1 MARRQ
6 RGKMDPPAVEKR
18 VGSDDQRVHLVADQR
33 RERHLDLAAVARLPQ
48 GCPWQR
54 SRPLGGAAV
63 HWPLNDADLD
73 ADLRCCRLQVSGD
86 GLGILILGVDQ
97 SPKRLAAG
105 SSSRSSPSCLGANSL
120 NWKLTPVALPPGRAM
135 LATRPRLTRSSVTLK
150 MMGRLAVVA
159 FAASAAGVPMATI
172 TATWRRSSSLA
183 MVGSRSYWPSANRYS
198 IPRLCPST

>member
-6 RGKMDPPAVEKR
+6 RGKLDPPAVEKR

-33 RERHLDLAAVARLPQ
+33 RKRRLDLAAVAR
-48 GCPWQR
+48 
-54 SRPLGGAAV
+54 
-63 HWPLNDADLD
+63 LNDADLD

-86 GLGILILGVDQ
+86 GLGILVLGVDQ
-97 SPKRLAAG
+97 QSEAAG
-105 SSSRSSPSCLGANSL
+105 GGKQYPSCLGANSL

-135 LATRPRLTRSSVTLK
+135 LAARPRFTGSSVTLK
-150 MMGRLAVVA
+150 TMGRLAVAA

-198 IPRLCPST
+198 ILRLCPST

>member
-6 RGKMDPPAVEKR
+6 RGKLDPPAVEKR

-33 RERHLDLAAVARLPQ
+33 RERRLDLAAVARL
-48 GCPWQR
+48 
-54 SRPLGGAAV
+54 
-63 HWPLNDADLD
+63 NDAISTLIF
-73 ADLRCCRLQVSGD
+73 AAAAFRSLVMVSAFSFL
-86 GLGILILGVDQ
+86 GLTS

-105 SSSRSSPSCLGANSL
+105 SSSRSNPSCLGANSL
-120 NWKLTPVALPPGRAM
+120 NRKLTPVALPPGRAM
-135 LATRPRLTRSSVTLK
+135 LATRPRLTGSSVTLK
-150 MMGRLAVVA
+150 TMGRLAVAA

-172 TATWRRSSSLA
+172 MATWRRSSSLA